1 MAGKAGEPG
10 KAPAKRVAKAPEPR
24 AKTAKVLRDDRLDAE
39 VNKIL
44 EIIADAQR
52 AVDKELKTLARR
64 VKLPPRG
71 IFTLTL
77 IHAVLDRPSL
87 LVDYFNSIP
96 STMTLEVDRLV
107 EAGLVTRKA
116 DPSDRRIVRLE
127 LTKKGNK
134 FRENVMDVVNAMFIP
149 KMSRIPKDEFRA
161 CIETLRK
168 FVY

>member
-1 MAGKAGEPG
+1 MASEGSEARKVSARRQSKVSESRGP
-10 KAPAKRVAKAPEPR
+10 
-24 AKTAKVLRDDRLDAE
+24 TNKVLRDERLDAE
-39 VNKIL
+39 VNEIL

-52 AVDKELKTLARR
+52 AVDRELKSLSRR

-77 IHAVLDRPSL
+77 IHAGLDRPSL

-107 EAGLVTRKA
+107 EAGLVLRKA
-116 DPSDRRIVRLE
+116 DPKDRRIVRLE
-127 LTKKGNK
+127 LTREGNK

-149 KMSRIPKDEFRA
+149 KMSRIPKGEFRA
-161 CIETLRK
+161 CVKTLRK